1 MCSIKYSEASA
12 SESDAGSVPVDN
24 RRLARSRGHAKL
36 VGLMEVVDQPVGRTQ
51 SEKRKGVFRI
61 LGEAFN
67 RYVMEGG
74 MTHGAALTYYAVFSI
89 GPLLLIATAMAGW
102 VFGEAAANEELRDKL
117 VEMFGSDTAVT
128 IEGLLVGVRSR
139 ADSGLAASIGVVVL
153 LYTSSSVMRQ
163 LKESMN
169 FIWRVSHLREASWWM
184 WVEHYLVSLAGVLV
198 AGLLLIL
205 SLITTTVLAVMK
217 KYVPEELP
225 YSSTFLFSL
234 EFAVTLVMVT
244 AVCALIFKLLP
255 EAKVLWRYVWLG
267 AFGTA
272 LLFAIGKLGMGLYL
286 GWLSAES
293 FYGAMSSFMI
303 LLFWMYF
310 SAQVLVIGAYF
321 TEGFSRARMAAKAEQ
336 GRA

>member
-1 MCSIKYSEASA
+1 M
-12 SESDAGSVPVDN
+12 DATETYPEKSVT
-24 RRLARSRGHAKL
+24 
-36 VGLMEVVDQPVGRTQ
+36 QP
-51 SEKRKGVFRI
+51 RKGYWQI
-61 LGEAFN
+61 LADAFN

-102 VFGEAAANEELRDKL
+102 VFGEAEANEELRDKL
-117 VEMFGSDTAVT
+117 VEMFGPDTAWT
-128 IEGLLVGVRSR
+128 IEGLLSSVRAR
-139 ADSGLAASIGVVVL
+139 TGSGLAASIGVVVL

-169 FIWRVSHLREASWWM
+169 FIWRVPHLKEASWWM
-184 WVEHYLVSLAGVLV
+184 WVEHYLVSLAGVLM

-205 SLITTTVLAVMK
+205 SLLTTTVLAAMK
-217 KYVPEELP
+217 KYVPDELP

-234 EFAVTLVMVT
+234 EFGVTLVMVT
-244 AVCALIFKLLP
+244 IVCAMIFKLLP

-321 TEGFSRARMAAKAEQ
+321 TEGFSRARMAAKAAS
-336 GRA
+336 GRP

>member
-1 MCSIKYSEASA
+1 MDATETRPEEVLTEAKKSY
-12 SESDAGSVPVDN
+12 
-24 RRLARSRGHAKL
+24 R
-36 VGLMEVVDQPVGRTQ
+36 
-51 SEKRKGVFRI
+51 RI
-61 LGEAFN
+61 LADAFN

-102 VFGEAAANEELRDKL
+102 VFGEAQANEELRDKL
-117 VEMFGSDTAVT
+117 VETFGPDTAWT
-128 IEGLLVGVRSR
+128 IEGLLASVRAR
-139 ADSGLAASIGVVVL
+139 TGSGLAAAIGVVVL

-163 LKESMN
+163 LKESIN
-169 FIWRVSHLREASWWM
+169 FIWRVPHLKEASWWM

-205 SLITTTVLAVMK
+205 SLVSTTVLAVMK
-217 KYVPEELP
+217 KYVPDELP
-225 YSSTFLFSL
+225 YSSTFLFSI

-244 AVCALIFKLLP
+244 VVCALIFKLLP

-272 LLFAIGKLGMGLYL
+272 LLFSTGKLGMGLYL

-310 SAQVLVIGAYF
+310 SAQVLVMGAYF
-321 TEGFSRARMAAKAEQ
+321 TEGFSRARMAAKAVQ
-336 GRA
+336 GRG

>member
-1 MCSIKYSEASA
+1 
-12 SESDAGSVPVDN
+12 
-24 RRLARSRGHAKL
+24 
-36 VGLMEVVDQPVGRTQ
+36 MEMLEPAVGRKELAQ
-51 SEKRKGVFRI
+51 RKGYGRI
-61 LGEAFN
+61 LAEAFN

-89 GPLLLIATAMAGW
+89 GPLLLIATAIAGW
-102 VFGEAAANEELRDKL
+102 FFGEAQAEGELREKL
-117 VEMFGSDTAVT
+117 IDAFGPETAWT
-128 IEGLLVGVRSR
+128 IEGLLVSVRAR
-139 ADSGLAASIGVVVL
+139 TGSGLAATIGVVVL
-153 LYTSSSVMRQ
+153 LYTASSVMRQ

-169 FIWRVSHLREASWWM
+169 FIWGVPHLREASWWM

-205 SLITTTVLAVMK
+205 SLVSTTVLAAMK
-217 KYVPEELP
+217 KYVPDELP
-225 YSSTFLFSL
+225 YSSTFLFTL
-234 EFAVTLVMVT
+234 EFGITLVMVT
-244 AVCALIFKLLP
+244 VVCALIFKLLP
-255 EAKVLWRYVWLG
+255 ETRVLWRYVWLG

-321 TEGFSRARMAAKAEQ
+321 TEGFSRARMQAKAAR
-336 GRA
+336 GAG

>member
-1 MCSIKYSEASA
+1 
-12 SESDAGSVPVDN
+12 
-24 RRLARSRGHAKL
+24 
-36 VGLMEVVDQPVGRTQ
+36 MEVAESRSPAVPDEGTK
-51 SEKRKGVFRI
+51 SAWRI
-61 LGEAFN
+61 LADAFN

-102 VFGEAAANEELRDKL
+102 VFGEAQANEELRDKL
-117 VEMFGSDTAVT
+117 IEMFGPDTAWT
-128 IEGLLVGVRSR
+128 IEGLLSGVRAR
-139 ADSGLAASIGVVVL
+139 TGSGLAASIGVVVL

-169 FIWRVSHLREASWWM
+169 FIWRVPHMKEASWWM

-205 SLITTTVLAVMK
+205 SLVTTTVLAVMK
-217 KYVPEELP
+217 KYVPDELP

-234 EFAVTLVMVT
+234 EFGITLVMVT
-244 AVCALIFKLLP
+244 VVCALIFKLLP

-321 TEGFSRARMAAKAEQ
+321 TEEFSRARMAAKAAQ
-336 GRA
+336 GKN

>member
-1 MCSIKYSEASA
+1 MTAE
-12 SESDAGSVPVDN
+12 
-24 RRLARSRGHAKL
+24 
-36 VGLMEVVDQPVGRTQ
+36 
-51 SEKRKGVFRI
+51 RKGYGRI
-61 LGEAFN
+61 LAEAFN

-89 GPLLLIATAMAGW
+89 GPLLLIATAIAGW
-102 VFGEAAANEELRDKL
+102 FFGEAQAEGELREKL
-117 VEMFGSDTAVT
+117 IDAFGPETAWT
-128 IEGLLVGVRSR
+128 IEGLLASVRAR
-139 ADSGLAASIGVVVL
+139 TGSGLAATIGVVVL
-153 LYTSSSVMRQ
+153 LYTASSVMRQ

-169 FIWRVSHLREASWWM
+169 FIWRVPHLREASWWM

-205 SLITTTVLAVMK
+205 SLVSTTVLAAMK
-217 KYVPEELP
+217 KYVPDELP
-225 YSSTFLFSL
+225 YSSTFLFTL
-234 EFAVTLVMVT
+234 EFGITLVMVT
-244 AVCALIFKLLP
+244 IVCALIFKLLP
-255 EAKVLWRYVWLG
+255 ETRVLWRYVWLG

-321 TEGFSRARMAAKAEQ
+321 TEGFSRARMQAKAAR
-336 GRA
+336 GAG

>member
-1 MCSIKYSEASA
+1 MQVEEAT
-12 SESDAGSVPVDN
+12 EQ
-24 RRLARSRGHAKL
+24 RSKPKFPSPWRVL
-36 VGLMEVVDQPVGRTQ
+36 VA
-51 SEKRKGVFRI
+51 
-61 LGEAFN
+61 AFN

-102 VFGEAAANEELRDKL
+102 VFGEAEANDELRDKL
-117 VEMFGSDTAVT
+117 VEMFGVDTALT
-128 IEGLLVGVRSR
+128 IETLLTGVRAR
-139 ADSGLAASIGVVVL
+139 TGSGLAASIGVLVL

-169 FIWRVSHLREASWWM
+169 YIWRVPHMREASWWM

-205 SLITTTVLAVMK
+205 SLLSTTALAVMK
-217 KYVPEELP
+217 KYVPDELP

-234 EFAVTLVMVT
+234 EFTVTLVMVT
-244 AVCALIFKLLP
+244 VVCALIFKLLP

-272 LLFAIGKLGMGLYL
+272 LLFSIGKLGMGLYL

-310 SAQVLVIGAYF
+310 SAQVLVMGAYF
-321 TEGFSRARMAAKAEQ
+321 TEGFSRDRMAAKGA
-336 GRA
+336 R

>member
-1 MCSIKYSEASA
+1 
-12 SESDAGSVPVDN
+12 
-24 RRLARSRGHAKL
+24 
-36 VGLMEVVDQPVGRTQ
+36 MEVAESRPPAVPDEGTK
-51 SEKRKGVFRI
+51 SAWRI
-61 LGEAFN
+61 LADAFN

-102 VFGEAAANEELRDKL
+102 VFGEAQANEELRDKL
-117 VEMFGSDTAVT
+117 IEMFGPDTAWT
-128 IEGLLVGVRSR
+128 IEGLLSGVRAR
-139 ADSGLAASIGVVVL
+139 TGSGLAASIGVVVL

-169 FIWRVSHLREASWWM
+169 FIWRVPHMKEASWWM

-205 SLITTTVLAVMK
+205 SLVTTTVLAVMK
-217 KYVPEELP
+217 KYVPDELP

-234 EFAVTLVMVT
+234 EFGITLVMVT
-244 AVCALIFKLLP
+244 VVCALIFKLLP
-255 EAKVLWRYVWLG
+255 EAQVLWRYVWLG

-321 TEGFSRARMAAKAEQ
+321 TEEFSRARMAAKAAQ
-336 GRA
+336 GKI

>member
-1 MCSIKYSEASA
+1 MQAEEASEQA
-12 SESDAGSVPVDN
+12 AMMKFQSPWRV
-24 RRLARSRGHAKL
+24 L
-36 VGLMEVVDQPVGRTQ
+36 VA
-51 SEKRKGVFRI
+51 
-61 LGEAFN
+61 AFN

-102 VFGEAAANEELRDKL
+102 VFGEAEANDELRDKL
-117 VEMFGSDTAVT
+117 VEMFGTDTALT
-128 IEGLLVGVRSR
+128 IETLLSGVRAR
-139 ADSGLAASIGVVVL
+139 TGSGMAAAIGVVVL

-169 FIWRVSHLREASWWM
+169 YIWRVPHMREASWWM

-205 SLITTTVLAVMK
+205 SLLSTTALAVMK
-217 KYVPEELP
+217 KYVPDELP
-225 YSSTFLFSL
+225 YSSTFLFSI

-244 AVCALIFKLLP
+244 VVCALIFKLLP

-272 LLFAIGKLGMGLYL
+272 LLFSIGKLGMGLYL

-310 SAQVLVIGAYF
+310 SAQVLVMGAYF
-321 TEGFSRARMAAKAEQ
+321 TEGFSRARMAAKGAQ
-336 GRA
+336 

>member
-1 MCSIKYSEASA
+1 
-12 SESDAGSVPVDN
+12 
-24 RRLARSRGHAKL
+24 
-36 VGLMEVVDQPVGRTQ
+36 MEVAESKSPAVPDEGTK
-51 SEKRKGVFRI
+51 SAWRI
-61 LGEAFN
+61 LADAFN

-102 VFGEAAANEELRDKL
+102 VFGEAQANEDLRDKL
-117 VEMFGSDTAVT
+117 IEMFGPDTAWT
-128 IEGLLVGVRSR
+128 IEGLLSGVRAR
-139 ADSGLAASIGVVVL
+139 TGSGLAASIGVVVL

-169 FIWRVSHLREASWWM
+169 FIWRVPHMKEASWWM

-205 SLITTTVLAVMK
+205 SLVTTTVLAVMK
-217 KYVPEELP
+217 KYVPDELP

-234 EFAVTLVMVT
+234 EFGITLVMVT
-244 AVCALIFKLLP
+244 VVCALIFKLLP

-321 TEGFSRARMAAKAEQ
+321 TEEFSRARMAAKAAQ
-336 GRA
+336 GKI

>member
-1 MCSIKYSEASA
+1 
-12 SESDAGSVPVDN
+12 
-24 RRLARSRGHAKL
+24 
-36 VGLMEVVDQPVGRTQ
+36 MEVAEKRPPAVPDEEAKSVGR
-51 SEKRKGVFRI
+51 I
-61 LGEAFN
+61 LADAFN

-102 VFGEAAANEELRDKL
+102 VFGEAEANEELRDKL
-117 VEMFGSDTAVT
+117 IEMFGPDTAWT
-128 IEGLLVGVRSR
+128 IEGLLSSVRAR
-139 ADSGLAASIGVVVL
+139 TGSGLAASIGIVVL

-169 FIWRVSHLREASWWM
+169 FIWRVPHLKEASWWM

-205 SLITTTVLAVMK
+205 SLVSTTVLAVMK

-234 EFAVTLVMVT
+234 EFAITLVMVT
-244 AVCALIFKLLP
+244 IVCALIFKLLP

-321 TEGFSRARMAAKAEQ
+321 TEGFSRARMAAK
-336 GRA
+336 GLL

>member
-1 MCSIKYSEASA
+1 
-12 SESDAGSVPVDN
+12 
-24 RRLARSRGHAKL
+24 
-36 VGLMEVVDQPVGRTQ
+36 MEVAESRPPAVPDEGTK
-51 SEKRKGVFRI
+51 SAWRI
-61 LGEAFN
+61 LADAFN

-102 VFGEAAANEELRDKL
+102 VFGEAQANEELRDKL
-117 VEMFGSDTAVT
+117 IEMFGPDTAWT
-128 IEGLLVGVRSR
+128 IEGLLSGVRAR
-139 ADSGLAASIGVVVL
+139 TGSGLAASIGVVVL

-169 FIWRVSHLREASWWM
+169 FIWRVPHMKEASWWM

-205 SLITTTVLAVMK
+205 SLVTTTVLAVMK
-217 KYVPEELP
+217 KYVPDELP

-234 EFAVTLVMVT
+234 EFGITLVMVT
-244 AVCALIFKLLP
+244 VVCALIFKLLP

-321 TEGFSRARMAAKAEQ
+321 TEEFSRARMAAKAAQ
-336 GRA
+336 GKV

>member
-1 MCSIKYSEASA
+1 
-12 SESDAGSVPVDN
+12 
-24 RRLARSRGHAKL
+24 
-36 VGLMEVVDQPVGRTQ
+36 MEVAESRSPAVPDEGTK
-51 SEKRKGVFRI
+51 SAWRI
-61 LGEAFN
+61 LADAFN

-102 VFGEAAANEELRDKL
+102 VFGEAQANEELRDKL
-117 VEMFGSDTAVT
+117 IEMFGPDTAWT
-128 IEGLLVGVRSR
+128 IEGLLSGVRAR
-139 ADSGLAASIGVVVL
+139 TGSGLAASIGVVVL

-169 FIWRVSHLREASWWM
+169 FIWRVPHMKEASWWM

-205 SLITTTVLAVMK
+205 SLVTTTVLAVMK
-217 KYVPEELP
+217 KYVPDELP

-234 EFAVTLVMVT
+234 EFGITLIMVT
-244 AVCALIFKLLP
+244 VVCALIFKLLP

-321 TEGFSRARMAAKAEQ
+321 TEEFSRARMAAKAAQ
-336 GRA
+336 GKI

>member
-1 MCSIKYSEASA
+1 MTAE
-12 SESDAGSVPVDN
+12 
-24 RRLARSRGHAKL
+24 
-36 VGLMEVVDQPVGRTQ
+36 
-51 SEKRKGVFRI
+51 RKGYGRI
-61 LGEAFN
+61 LAEAFN

-89 GPLLLIATAMAGW
+89 GPLLLIATAIAGW
-102 VFGEAAANEELRDKL
+102 FFGEAQAEGELREKL
-117 VEMFGSDTAVT
+117 IDAFGPETAWT
-128 IEGLLVGVRSR
+128 IEGLLASVRAR
-139 ADSGLAASIGVVVL
+139 TASGLAATIGVVVL
-153 LYTSSSVMRQ
+153 LYTASSVMRQ

-169 FIWRVSHLREASWWM
+169 FIWGVPHLREASWWM

-205 SLITTTVLAVMK
+205 SLVSTTVLAAMK
-217 KYVPEELP
+217 KYVPDELP
-225 YSSTFLFSL
+225 YSSTFLFTL
-234 EFAVTLVMVT
+234 EFGITLVMVT
-244 AVCALIFKLLP
+244 IVCALIFKLLP
-255 EAKVLWRYVWLG
+255 ETRVLWRYVWLG

-321 TEGFSRARMAAKAEQ
+321 TEGFSRARMQAKAAR
-336 GRA
+336 GAL

>member
-1 MCSIKYSEASA
+1 
-12 SESDAGSVPVDN
+12 
-24 RRLARSRGHAKL
+24 
-36 VGLMEVVDQPVGRTQ
+36 MEMVEPATERKMTA
-51 SEKRKGVFRI
+51 ERKGYGRI
-61 LGEAFN
+61 LAEAFN

-89 GPLLLIATAMAGW
+89 GPLLLIATAIAGW
-102 VFGEAAANEELRDKL
+102 FFGEAQAEGELREKL
-117 VEMFGSDTAVT
+117 IDAFGPETAWT
-128 IEGLLVGVRSR
+128 IEGLLASVRAR
-139 ADSGLAASIGVVVL
+139 TASGLAATIGVVVL
-153 LYTSSSVMRQ
+153 LYTASSVMRQ

-169 FIWRVSHLREASWWM
+169 FIWGVPHLREASWWM

-205 SLITTTVLAVMK
+205 SLVSTTVLAAMK
-217 KYVPEELP
+217 KYVPDELP
-225 YSSTFLFSL
+225 YSSTFLFTL
-234 EFAVTLVMVT
+234 EFGITLVMVT
-244 AVCALIFKLLP
+244 IVCALIFKLLP
-255 EAKVLWRYVWLG
+255 ETRVLWRYVWLG

-321 TEGFSRARMAAKAEQ
+321 TEGFSRARMQAKAAR
-336 GRA
+336 GAL